1 MAFQVSPGVN
11 VSEVDITGLVPAIAT
26 TEGAIAG
33 WFRWGPAEE
42 RNLIAS
48 EEELVD
54 TFAEPDSTNFN
65 TFFTAANFLSY
76 GNKLFV
82 ARAIPA
88 DALNSTVLQNQSTTV
103 SASNAAH
110 VELITNQENHDSK
123 TMSSVAAD
131 SAFIAK
137 YPGAL
142 GNSLKVSVCDSTLA
156 FESTFTGQTNSLFAA
171 GDANNGIEGS
181 CAVGSKTLVLTAKG
195 YETGDVSSHHAHTT
209 RVSTNNVI
217 NQAQTYFSVGDQVR
231 LGNST
236 IGYQTTK
243 ITSIGATS
251 IASNAYTS
259 GNNTTTYVGNVAIT
273 IADKYRLS
281 TDYSANVSQGDDIN
295 SGGITRFW
303 EFRDNVGAAPGQS
316 DYSNNVANNTANDE
330 LHIVVL
336 DQDGDIT
343 GTRDNILEVWEG
355 VSRASDAKNES
366 GESIYYKDVID
377 NQSNWLWVGG
387 AGIRATSNVNTAA
400 DGYTNTAV
408 NLNNYVKQETPFSGS
423 LSVGSD
429 GTNPNETSI
438 AIGQLQQ
445 AADLFKNAE
454 DVDISIMMA
463 GLSRGGTNGEQWPN
477 YLIDNIADTRKDC
490 VVVCS
495 PERADVFN
503 NSGKEFSDVATF
515 AGSLTTSSYG
525 IADSGWKYQYDKY
538 NDVYR
543 YVPLNGDI
551 AGLMVRTDDIRDPWF
566 SPAGYNRGVIKN
578 SIKLAYSPDKADRDH
593 LYKNKVNPVIT
604 QSGQGTILF
613 GDKTLQKAPS
623 AFDRINVRRLFIVL
637 EKAIATAAKYT
648 LFEFNDEFTRA
659 QFRNMVEPFLRDV
672 QGRRG
677 IHDFRVVCDETNNT
691 SSVIDRNEFVG
702 DIFIKPARA
711 INFIQ
716 LNFVAVRSG
725 VEFSEVTGQ
734 F

>member
-54 TFAEPDSTNFN
+54 TFGEPDSTNFN

-82 ARAIPA
+82 ARAIPS
-88 DALNSTVLQNQSTTV
+88 DALNATVLQNPATTV

-110 VELITNQENHDSK
+110 VELITNQENHASK

-142 GNSLKVSVCDSTLA
+142 GNSLKVSVCDSALA
-156 FESTFTGQTNSLFAA
+156 FESTFTGQTNSSFAA
-171 GDANNGIEGS
+171 GDANNGIEAS
-181 CAVGSKTLVLTAKG
+181 AAVGSKTLVLTAKG
-195 YETGDVSSHHAHTT
+195 YETGDTSSHHAHST

-217 NQAQTYFSVGDQVR
+217 NQAQTFFTVGDQVR

-243 ITSIGATS
+243 ITAIGATS
-251 IASNAYTS
+251 LASNAYTS
-259 GNNTTTYVGNVAIT
+259 GNNTTTYIGNVAIT

-281 TDYSANVSQGDDIN
+281 TDYSANVTQGDDIN

-316 DYSNNVANNTANDE
+316 DYSTNVANNTANDE

-387 AGIRATSNVNTAA
+387 ADIRPTSNVNTAA
-400 DGYTNTAV
+400 EGYTNTAV
-408 NLNNYVKQETPFSGS
+408 NLNNYVKQEPPFSGS
-423 LSVGSD
+423 LVVGSD

-515 AGSLTTSSYG
+515 AGSLTASSYG

-604 QSGQGTILF
+604 QSGQGTLLF

-677 IHDFRVVCDETNNT
+677 IHDFRVICDETNNT

>member
-11 VSEVDITGLVPAIAT
+11 VSEVDITGIVPAVAT

-42 RNLIAS
+42 RNLISS

-54 TFAEPDSTNFN
+54 TFGEPDSTNFN

-76 GNKLFV
+76 GNKLYV
-82 ARAIPA
+82 ARAIPS
-88 DALNSTVLQNQSTTV
+88 DALNAAVLQNQSTTV
-103 SASNAAH
+103 NGSTAGH
-110 VELITNQENHDSK
+110 TELIKNQEHFDSK
-123 TMSSVAAD
+123 TMSSVAGDA
-131 SAFIAK
+131 AFIAK

-142 GNSLKVSVCDSTLA
+142 GNSLRVSVCDSALA
-156 FESTFTGQTNSLFAA
+156 FESTFTGQTNSTFAA
-171 GDANNGIEGS
+171 DDANSGITAACS
-181 CAVGSKTLVLTAKG
+181 VGSTSLILTSKG
-195 YETGDVSSHHAHTT
+195 YEASDVSSHAAHTT
-209 RVSTNNVI
+209 RVDTNNVI
-217 NQAQTYFSVGDQVR
+217 NQAQTFFTVGDNVR

-236 IGYQTTK
+236 IGYQTVK
-243 ITSIGATS
+243 ISAIGAT
-251 IASNAYTS
+251 AMDATYTS
-259 GNNTTTYVGNVAIT
+259 GNNTTEWTGNVVIT

-281 TDYSANVSQGDDIN
+281 SDYSANSSQGDDIN

-303 EFRDNVGAAPGQS
+303 EFRDNVAGAPGQT

-330 LHIVVL
+330 LHIVIT
-336 DQDGDIT
+336 DQDGTIT
-343 GTRDNILEVWEG
+343 GTRDNILEVHEG
-355 VSRASDAKNES
+355 LSRASDAKNES
-366 GESIYYKDVID
+366 GESIYYRDVIND
-377 NQSNWLWVGG
+377 NSNWLWVGG
-387 AGIRATSNVNTAA
+387 ADIRATSNVNTAA

-408 NLNNYVKQETPFSGS
+408 NLNNYVKQEPPFSS
-423 LSVGSD
+423 SFVVGSD

-438 AIGQLQQ
+438 AIGQLQI

-477 YLIDNIADTRKDC
+477 YLIDNIADSRKDC

-495 PERADVFN
+495 PEKADVFN
-503 NSGKEFSDVATF
+503 NTGKEFSDVATF
-515 AGSLTTSSYG
+515 AGSLTASSYG
-525 IADSGWKYQYDKY
+525 IMDSGWKYQYDKY

-578 SIKLAYSPDKADRDH
+578 VIKLPYSPDKADRDH

-613 GDKTLQKAPS
+613 GDKTLIKNPS